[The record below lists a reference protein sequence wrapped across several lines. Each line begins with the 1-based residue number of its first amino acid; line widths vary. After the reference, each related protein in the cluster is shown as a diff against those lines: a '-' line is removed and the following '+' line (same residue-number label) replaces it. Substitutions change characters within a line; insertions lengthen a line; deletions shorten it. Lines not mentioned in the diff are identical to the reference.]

1 MSTRPKKITLSKL
14 TGMFHETPCFI
25 IGNSPSLLDIN
36 LTTVEPFL
44 TIGINRAYRAMKLSF
59 LMWQDPELM
68 KDCRVDVERFDGV
81 CACPPK
87 ADPGNRFSHFVI
99 RGQKFQKSSDPSVLH
114 GRGSTGPLAV
124 QFAAALGCKPIF
136 LLGMDCMLRGRMTD
150 FYGNNRD
157 WKRHTP
163 RLCADGLRW
172 ISTNF
177 TQGEVENL
185 SQHPHAVYNATRNF
199 VQHALG
205 REKYLSIIKRRSS
218 SPKA

>member
-1 MSTRPKKITLSKL
+1 MSTRQKKITLSKL
-14 TGMFHETPCFI
+14 NGMFYETPCFI

-68 KDCRVDVERFDGV
+68 RDCRVDVERFDGV

-99 RGQKFQKSSDPSVLH
+99 RGQKFNKSSDPSVLH

-124 QFAAALGCKPIF
+124 QFAAALGCRPIF
-136 LLGMDCMLRGRMTD
+136 LLGMDCMSKGRMTD

-157 WKRHTP
+157 WKPHTP
-163 RLCADGLRW
+163 RLCADGLKW

-185 SQHPHAVYNATRNF
+185 SPHPHAVYDATRKF
-199 VQHALG
+199 AKHALG
-205 REKYLSIIKRRSS
+205 REQYLSMIRRRSS
-218 SPKA
+218 SLRA